1 MSDVKG
7 FSGIGGRDL
16 ESGRFPTAQMFGL
29 RLRLG
34 PLGGE
39 GGSGVIQ
46 HSGLGGDQRLPEAV
60 VAKQGVG
67 EHDELADDG
76 GDRDLVRF
84 AAVGQPLVEDAHVG
98 VAAAGGSASHVE
110 HLARAGPPA
119 RTGFHAP
126 LERLHFS
133 NLPLD
138 VDRTDGRLECG
149 FLDRLGECR
158 VSVA

>member
-98 VAAAGGSASHVE
+98 VAAAGGSAVGWLRSGVATKWWTLEGAAEGSNSVE
-110 HLARAGPPA
+110 GG
-119 RTGFHAP
+119 TM
-126 LERLHFS
+126 
-133 NLPLD
+133 
-138 VDRTDGRLECG
+138 
-149 FLDRLGECR
+149 
-158 VSVA
+158 VA

>member
-98 VAAAGGSASHVE
+98 VAAAGGSAGHVE

-119 RTGFHAP
+119 ADMASAAGPGGVATKWWT
-126 LERLHFS
+126 LEGAAEGS
-133 NLPLD
+133 N
-138 VDRTDGRLECG
+138 
-149 FLDRLGECR
+149 
-158 VSVA
+158 SVEGGTMMA

>member
-60 VAKQGVG
+60 IAKQGVG

-133 NLPLD
+133 NLPLA
-138 VDRTDGRLECG
+138 RPSHE
-149 FLDRLGECR
+149 
-158 VSVA
+158 S

>member
-60 VAKQGVG
+60 VTKQGVG

-76 GDRDLVRF
+76 GRQCRPCR
-84 AAVGQPLVEDAHVG
+84 APC
-98 VAAAGGSASHVE
+98 AGGA
-110 HLARAGPPA
+110 ARRGYW
-119 RTGFHAP
+119 GGY
-126 LERLHFS
+126 EV
-133 NLPLD
+133 
-138 VDRTDGRLECG
+138 VDT
-149 FLDRLGECR
+149 
-158 VSVA
+158 